1 MTKRDEMTVSAETLE
16 RLAGAQDKDAGASG
30 MGNLLSAIGDN
41 VAGAIAEKEA
51 EVAALVLRIRA
62 LNYELAILRT
72 HQQIGGDDA

>member
-16 RLAGAQDKDAGASG
+16 RLAGTQAKDNGG
-30 MGNLLSAIGDN
+30 EGIGNLLSAIGSN
-41 VAGAIAEKEA
+41 VAGAIHDKEA
-51 EVAALVLRIRA
+51 EVAALVTRVRA